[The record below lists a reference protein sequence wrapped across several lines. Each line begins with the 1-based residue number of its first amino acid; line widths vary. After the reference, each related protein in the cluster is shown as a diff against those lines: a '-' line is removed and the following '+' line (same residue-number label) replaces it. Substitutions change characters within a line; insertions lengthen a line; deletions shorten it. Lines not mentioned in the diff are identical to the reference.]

1 MCVLFSCEGW
11 QSLCLIHRGVSKVSP
26 KSQAGR
32 LKLGW
37 LAESERRAAL
47 LPLFSSLGFFL
58 CPSYSAECAFFFFSS
73 IDLSFGV

>member
-11 QSLCLIHRGVSKVSP
+11 QSLCLFHRGVSDVSP
-26 KSQAGR
+26 RSQASR

-37 LAESERRAAL
+37 LAESEHWTAL

-58 CPSYSAECAFFFFSS
+58 RPSYSAECAFLFFSS